1 MVWLMR
7 PTEDRRCTMTIDCNA
22 LTDSF
27 SWYQI
32 WTIGVALNGIC
43 IRSGHGGYQTH
54 LGRSRYASDRDA
66 TDSSVSRS
74 A

>member
-1 MVWLMR
+1 MR
-7 PTEDRRCTMTIDCNA
+7 PTEDQRCTMTIYCNGS
-22 LTDSF
+22 TDDF

-32 WTIGVALNGIC
+32 WSIGVALNGIC
-43 IRSGHGGYQTH
+43 IRGGHGGYQLD